1 LNKIAKLKQEI
12 KHTKWV
18 RKEKA
23 NAYGL
28 PLPGEKRK
36 KKLSGEEKNGR

>member
-1 LNKIAKLKQEI
+1 LNNIAKLKQEI
-12 KHTKWV
+12 KHTKWA

-36 KKLSGEEKNGR
+36 KNLGGEEKNDR